1 MSKDKQDTEQVVV
14 GSHEWLELL
23 FAKRYTK
30 EWQKDIL
37 ALLDKDEFIENYPS
51 TDGLARVAGLIF
63 GEFQVNVN
71 VIKSPS
77 VGDRSATVQV
87 EILRVGGQKFSSA
100 ADVSEINTKK
110 PYCLHP
116 VATAETKAY
125 GRALKKMLGIK
136 VHTHEEMLD
145 DETSYEKLTEQQV
158 RAVENV
164 AKKLNVNLDSFL
176 AEHAGVSLDAF
187 KSGSGLTKDHGM
199 KLLNKLN
206 EIQNAK

>member
-1 MSKDKQDTEQVVV
+1 MSKEKQDEVVV
-14 GSHEWLELL
+14 GSHEWLALL

-63 GEFQVNVN
+63 GEFQVNVE
-71 VIKSPS
+71 VVKSPS
-77 VGDRSATVQV
+77 VGDRSATVRV
-87 EILRVGGQKFSSA
+87 DILRVGGERFSSA
-100 ADVSEINTKK
+100 ADVSEINTKR

-187 KSGSGLTKDHGM
+187 KSGSGLTKEHGM
-199 KLLNKLN
+199 KLLDKLN

>member
-1 MSKDKQDTEQVVV
+1 MSKEKQDEVVV
-14 GSHEWLELL
+14 GSHEWLALL

-63 GEFQVNVN
+63 GEFQVNVE
-71 VIKSPS
+71 VVKSPS
-77 VGDRSATVQV
+77 VGDRSATVRV
-87 EILRVGGQKFSSA
+87 DILRVGGERFSSA
-100 ADVSEINTKK
+100 ADVSEINTKR

-125 GRALKKMLGIK
+125 GRVLKKMLGIK

-187 KSGSGLTKDHGM
+187 KSGSGLTKEHGM
-199 KLLNKLN
+199 KLLDKLN